1 MKRAVRNLATVVAFL
16 FLLIPAL
23 EAADQAKT
31 NTNSLSPRPDSMT
44 VWQARGTIME
54 TPPYIWVA
62 NVGGWAN
69 RSTRFT
75 RDGFEFDAC
84 CNNGTIHY
92 KVDLTTLES
101 NVKGI
106 WYWSV
111 LLENDGGKP
120 LKKVEDKVK
129 TFKVR
134 PKQAPPKDLAG
145 LFVSEAA
152 AAQVLA
158 QLFWLNPGSK
168 ISDFI
173 CTGDCARV
181 RESFIPAINRLRA
194 FAIDKGSAASEFPQ
208 QAAAWR
214 ALASKPPLP
223 EEVRAQRLLAENAL
237 KDKQLVK
244 AMIHYEAGLKL
255 YPTWPQGWF
264 NAALIA
270 AELGSYAEAVERM
283 QAYLELV
290 PDAPDAQSARD
301 QIVIWRDKAG
311 Q

>member
-1 MKRAVRNLATVVAFL
+1 
-16 FLLIPAL
+16 
-23 EAADQAKT
+23 
-31 NTNSLSPRPDSMT
+31 
-44 VWQARGTIME
+44 
-54 TPPYIWVA
+54 
-62 NVGGWAN
+62 
-69 RSTRFT
+69 
-75 RDGFEFDAC
+75 
-84 CNNGTIHY
+84 
-92 KVDLTTLES
+92 
-101 NVKGI
+101 
-106 WYWSV
+106 

-129 TFKVR
+129 TYKVK
-134 PKQAPPKDLAG
+134 PKGGVPKVYAG
-145 LFVSEAA
+145 LFVSEGAA
-152 AAQVLA
+152 AKVLA
-158 QLFWLNPGSK
+158 QLFWLNPGSN

-181 RESFIPAINRLRA
+181 SKSFIPAINRLRA

-237 KDKQLVK
+237 KEKQLVK

-264 NAALIA
+264 NAAMIA

-290 PDAPDAQSARD
+290 PDASDAQAARD

-311 Q
+311 QQQPVQGK